1 MGRWVVSIGS
11 SPVCCC
17 PVSCAALLSAAA
29 ALLFLYKSR
38 VQFSIPRWSRRF
50 CSVFAVVVVI
60 IVVVVVIVVVG
71 SAAGLDPPGVRP
83 LCGAISAG
91 RRQRHPDGSN
101 GLDIALVQVI
111 VVVVVQVQHEVVYD
125 GGVVRRLER
134 LLTVRR
140 RLVVVEEVVIVIV
153 VWHGLDRAN
162 EPALRARAVRGSQL
176 EGEGK
181 RAGGALHG
189 RGEESERLGQ
199 RPI

>member
-50 CSVFAVVVVI
+50 CSFFAVVVVI
-60 IVVVVVIVVVG
+60 IVVVVVIIVVAVVIG

-140 RLVVVEEVVIVIV
+140 RLVVVEDVIV
-153 VWHGLDRAN
+153 VVVRHGLDRAN

-181 RAGGALHG
+181 RAGGA
-189 RGEESERLGQ
+189 
-199 RPI
+199 P